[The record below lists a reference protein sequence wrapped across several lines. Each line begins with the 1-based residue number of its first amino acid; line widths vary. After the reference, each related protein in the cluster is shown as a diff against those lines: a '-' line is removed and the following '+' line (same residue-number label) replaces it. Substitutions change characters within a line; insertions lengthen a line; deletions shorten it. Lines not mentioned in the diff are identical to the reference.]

1 MPRHQ
6 LHWLQLGRGGL
17 SEVEGARQGEQEGQC
32 WELRGRARQERAN
45 STEEQRGAVGH
56 DFAPPT
62 CFSKDL
68 FLSSP
73 YTPTPCCD
81 SGWNCG
87 G

>member
-17 SEVEGARQGEQEGQC
+17 SEVEAARQGEQEGQC
-32 WELRGRARQERAN
+32 WEVRGRGQQERVDR
-45 STEEQRGAVGH
+45 TEEQTGAVGH
-56 DFAPPT
+56 DLTPPN

-73 YTPTPCCD
+73 HTPRTLL
-81 SGWNCG
+81 
-87 G
+87 